1 MRKTLLCCLLL
12 MGCVPDPGTLE
23 DGLTDCIPQG
33 ELADD
38 VLVLVD
44 GNGGQVLATRPL
56 VAPLVETTP
65 ERVALDLSR
74 ALGRASFVGSPDS
87 ELWPFLV
94 EGPSIQGEA
103 DTYVTDRSGT
113 ALLRASIM
121 YNGEGRLFEP
131 AEWSA
136 GEVYSPA
143 VRSSFST
150 PTCTRTP
157 DPVEVSVVPLGT
169 SSRTRKRQY
178 AAMTVLSQAV
188 ASGPRRTSAVIFG
201 VRTGVP
207 SMYSTF
213 WLFSSRSERSR

>member
-1 MRKTLLCCLLL
+1 MRKTVLCCLLL
-12 MGCVPDPGTLE
+12 IACVPDARTLE
-23 DGLTDCIPQG
+23 DGLTNCIPQG
-33 ELADD
+33 GLADD

-56 VAPLVETTP
+56 VAPLVETNP

-74 ALGRASFVGSPDS
+74 AMGRASFVGSPDS

-94 EGPSIQGEA
+94 EGPRTQGEA

-113 ALLRASIM
+113 VLLRASIV

-136 GEVYSPA
+136 VEVSSPA

-157 DPVEVSVVPLGT
+157 DPVEVNVVPMGT
-169 SSRTRKRQY
+169 SSRTRERQY
-178 AAMTVLSQAV
+178 AAMTVLSQVV

-201 VRTGVP
+201 IRTGVP
-207 SMYSTF
+207 SMHSTF
-213 WLFSSRSERSR
+213 WLFSSRKEPGR